1 MCIRDS
7 NRLMLPTR
15 YFLTERHVINVAQ
28 DVKESATSL
37 PCLAADVPVLAVRAG
52 KASNQTLT
60 RTYVA

>member
-1 MCIRDS
+1 
-7 NRLMLPTR
+7 MLPTR